1 MDRQNAGARA
11 ADRPTVRIA
20 MWSARHPWRAVLGW
34 LLLVVLCLAL
44 GSMAGTRAADSVDYR
59 VGQAGR
65 AEDIAQDAGILD
77 PLEEKIVITP
87 APGSATLDK
96 EAARAAAA
104 DAVRRMTGAPS
115 VAEVK
120 KPERAPSGDALL
132 VTLTMKGEEAAIS
145 DDIPELLDRTEA
157 VQKAHPQVQVAQTGH
172 FSMGQG
178 VSESMGEDLATAER
192 ITLPLTLII
201 LMVVFGAI
209 VAAGVPVLLAL
220 SAVGAAM
227 GLSQLFSHLFP
238 SVGANNNLILLMGM
252 AVGVDYSLLFV
263 KRVREEHA
271 RTGGRMADEAALRIA
286 VTTAGRSVLVSGCA
300 VIVSLA
306 ALFVVGDV
314 VFSSLAISSISV
326 VAIVLG
332 ASLTLLPALLAKL
345 GRALERPRL
354 PLLGRLAARSS
365 GPGRLWPR
373 LLRPAMNHPRVALV
387 AGLLVIAGL
396 ALPAL
401 GMQLSSTEVST
412 LPKVAAVKARD
423 RMMEQ
428 FPSQGADYLVV
439 VRTDTEQ
446 RGELRPALRDLE
458 QRAERDP
465 LFRSDMAP
473 RTRIADDGTTG
484 TLRIKTPY
492 AIDSDKAQQALDRV
506 RDDLVPGTAG
516 RIPGA
521 ETAVTGD
528 VARNADVLDHQMDA
542 LPWVIGAVLALSF
555 LVMLVAFR
563 SVPVA
568 LVSTLLNVASALGA
582 LGLLVLVFQSDW
594 VQGQLDYESNG
605 FIVARIPLFLFVILF
620 GLSTD
625 YNVFMVSR
633 IKEAAQQGK
642 ATKEAILEGIGRSAS
657 VVTGGAVV
665 MVAVFV
671 SFIFTNLLEMKQLG
685 FGLCMAVILDVVV
698 VRILIMPAVLQL
710 LAGRLWWPGSA
721 GDRLQVAVPARH
733 EEVQV
738 VR

>member
-1 MDRQNAGARA
+1 MTGARA
-11 ADRPTVRIA
+11 ADRPAVRIA

-34 LLLVVLCLAL
+34 LLLVVVCLAL

-65 AEDIAQDAGILD
+65 AEDIAQEAGILD
-77 PLEEKIVITP
+77 PLEEKVVITP
-87 APGSATLDK
+87 RPGSSTLD
-96 EAARAAAA
+96 EDAARDAAA

-115 VAEVK
+115 VAAVK
-120 KPERAPSGDALL
+120 KPERSPSGDALL
-132 VTLTMKGEEAAIS
+132 VTLTMKGEDAGIS
-145 DDIPELLDRTEA
+145 GDIPQLLERTEA

-192 ITLPLTLII
+192 ITLPLTLVI

-271 RTGGRMADEAALRIA
+271 RSGGRIGDEAALRIA

-345 GRALERPRL
+345 GRTLERPRL

-365 GPGRLWPR
+365 GPGRMWPR
-373 LLRPAMNHPRVALV
+373 LLRPAMARPRAALV
-387 AGLLVIAGL
+387 LGLLVIAGL

-439 VRTDTEQ
+439 VRTDAEH
-446 RGELRPALRDLE
+446 RGELRPALRELE
-458 QRAERDP
+458 QRVEREP
-465 LFRSDMAP
+465 LFRSELAP
-473 RTRIADDGTTG
+473 RTRIAGDGSTG
-484 TLRIKTPY
+484 TLRIRTPY

-542 LPWVIGAVLALSF
+542 LPWVIGAVLSLSF

-563 SVPVA
+563 SVPIA
-568 LVSTLLNVASALGA
+568 LVSTLLNVASAGGA

-594 VQGQLDYESNG
+594 VQGQLDYASNG

-633 IKEAAQQGK
+633 IKEAAQQGQ
-642 ATKEAILEGIGRSAS
+642 ATKDAILEGIGRSAS

-698 VRILIMPAVLQL
+698 VRILIMPAALQL
-710 LAGRLWWPGSA
+710 LARRLWWPGSA
-721 GDRLQVAVPARH
+721 MDRVQAAVPDRR

-738 VR
+738 TR